1 MASLPLALPPQPPFI
16 TPPPPEKQT
25 RPSSLLKQISTPKQV
40 ENQHLLTQKVSSYS
54 YNNKTRDHPKLYR
67 PRRTNPIIWCAS
79 VFCLIFSL
87 LLIFLGIAT
96 LIIFV
101 GIKPR
106 RPVFDI
112 SSASL
117 SVVYVNSP
125 AFLNGDLAFVA
136 NFTNPNHKLE
146 VKFEYLDME
155 LYFLDNLI
163 AAQAL
168 QPFTQRRA
176 ETRLVSVHMLS
187 SLVYLPPNP
196 AIELQKQV
204 QNNRVVYHIKGTCR
218 VRVNLGLVHFSYWLH
233 SRCLLELTSP
243 PTGVLIAHSCST
255 KR

>member
-1 MASLPLALPPQPPFI
+1 MFSLPSSLLDSQQFFLWHMSSPQMASLPLALPPQPPFI

-79 VFCLIFSL
+79 VFCLVFSL

-125 AFLNGDLAFVA
+125 G
-136 NFTNPNHKLE
+136 HG
-146 VKFEYLDME
+146 
-155 LYFLDNLI
+155 
-163 AAQAL
+163 AL
-168 QPFTQRRA
+168 FSWQFNSSSSSPTFHPKASRDAVGISSHVIKPRLFATQSCYWAPEAGA
-176 ETRLVSVHMLS
+176 E
-187 SLVYLPPNP
+187 
-196 AIELQKQV
+196 
-204 QNNRVVYHIKGTCR
+204 
-218 VRVNLGLVHFSYWLH
+218 
-233 SRCLLELTSP
+233 
-243 PTGVLIAHSCST
+243 
-255 KR
+255 